1 MANFLVC
8 HGAWSGGWSW
18 ARMREPIARRG
29 HSLLTPTYT
38 GLGERS
44 HLRAPMIDL
53 DLHIADIAGVI
64 EFEDLRKLVLIG
76 HSYGGM
82 VATGVADRMPDR
94 VTMLIYLD
102 AFVPE
107 DGESVLDLRPVAEA
121 DRMRDQVSGPGDG
134 WRLPPPPLAPD
145 VAEEDFDWLN
155 QRRSWMPFRTYTQRI
170 KLTGA
175 ARDIPGAYIHCTG
188 KSGGDPFKAMAERIR
203 ARPGW
208 RCYELDAG
216 HTPNI
221 TMPETLAELLDQIVG
236 GGAVH

>member
-18 ARMREPIARRG
+18 ARMREPLAKRG

-44 HLRAPMIDL
+44 HLLAPNIDL
-53 DLHIADIAGVI
+53 DLHIADILGVI
-64 EFEDLRKLVLIG
+64 EYEDLDDLTLIG

-82 VATGVADRMPDR
+82 VATGVADREPDR
-94 VTMLIYLD
+94 VAMIIYVD

-107 DGESVLDLRPVAEA
+107 DGESVLDLRPAEEA
-121 DRMRDQVSGPGDG
+121 KRMRDQVSGPGDG
-134 WRLPPPPLAPD
+134 WRLPPSPLAPD
-145 VAEEDFDWLN
+145 VAPEDFDWLN
-155 QRRSWMPFRTYTQRI
+155 ARRSWMPFRTYMQRI
-170 KLTGA
+170 SLTGA
-175 ARDIPGAYIHCTG
+175 GSRIPGAYIHCTRKG
-188 KSGGDPFKAMAERIR
+188 ASDPFKAMAERVR

-208 RCYELDAG
+208 HCYELDAG

-221 TMPETLAELLDQIVG
+221 TVPETLADLLDRIVAD
-236 GGAVH
+236 GAAS